1 MSLPYLLI
9 WDLRSVQIYV
19 KLSAILGN
27 CVLWWVI
34 FIRFDISS
42 VADTVGCLV
51 KCYAKKHEIC
61 LLRLFD
67 MTQLK
72 SEGAIVVSKTP
83 F

>member
-9 WDLRSVQIYV
+9 RDLRSVQIYI

-27 CVLWWVI
+27 CVLWCVI

-42 VADTVGCLV
+42 VADTRSCIV
-51 KCYAKKHEIC
+51 KYYTKKHEIC

-67 MTQLK
+67 VTQLK